1 MNGLDCKINIPYP
14 TVEVTEPNAE
24 YAARLSVFFA
34 GRDSELSALLQY
46 TYQSQIL
53 KAKNAYISDI
63 LQCISITEMRHYEM
77 LGEMILLLGADPRV
91 AAQNRGRYVYWNG
104 AGVTYAKHAE
114 RMLKDNIISE
124 RRAVASYNNFI
135 KGCKDEKINKV
146 IKRIV
151 LDEEHH
157 FKLFNSLLT
166 EL

>member
-1 MNGLDCKINIPYP
+1 
-14 TVEVTEPNAE
+14 
-24 YAARLSVFFA
+24 
-34 GRDSELSALLQY
+34 
-46 TYQSQIL
+46 
-53 KAKNAYISDI
+53 
-63 LQCISITEMRHYEM
+63 
-77 LGEMILLLGADPRV
+77 
-91 AAQNRGRYVYWNG
+91 
-104 AGVTYAKHAE
+104 
-114 RMLKDNIISE
+114 MLKDNIISE